1 MGKYSPLRDFLA
13 KQGREF
19 VPMSFEEI
27 ERVLGESLPASKQ
40 YPAWWSNN
48 PSNNVMTK
56 EWIAAGYQTESV
68 DIAGEKLV
76 FRKAKKPIL
85 PHPSSSEA
93 PTAIVESQE
102 KRAEISSRLPFFG
115 FMKGKMTIEPGYDIT
130 KPIDVDWEDPYL
142 GDGRVK

>member
-1 MGKYSPLRDFLA
+1 MGKYSPLREFLA
-13 KQGREF
+13 KQGKEL

-48 PSNNVMTK
+48 PGNNVMTK

-76 FRKAKKPIL
+76 FRKIKKPN
-85 PHPSSSEA
+85 PAHSSLSSA
-93 PTAIVESQE
+93 PAT
-102 KRAEISSRLPFFG
+102 SSRLPFFG
-115 FMKGKMTIEPGYDIT
+115 FMKGKLTIEPGYDIT
-130 KPIDVDWEDPYL
+130 KPIDVDWEEPYL
-142 GDGRVK
+142 GDGRTK

>member
-1 MGKYSPLRDFLA
+1 MGKYSPLREFLA

-27 ERVLGESLPASKQ
+27 EHVLGESLPASKQ

-76 FRKAKKPIL
+76 FRKVKKSSASFSASL
-85 PHPSSSEA
+85 SAPSANE
-93 PTAIVESQE
+93 VSQE
-102 KRAEISSRLPFFG
+102 KKVAGRLPFFG

-130 KPIDVDWEDPYL
+130 KPIDMEWENSYL
-142 GDGRVK
+142 GEDRIK

>member
-13 KQGREF
+13 KQGREY

-27 ERVLGESLPASKQ
+27 EDVLGESLPASKQ

-56 EWIAAGYQTESV
+56 EWIAAGYQTESI

-76 FRKAKKPIL
+76 FRKVKKANSS
-85 PHPSSSEA
+85 HSSSPSAHGA
-93 PTAIVESQE
+93 PKIPQE
-102 KRAEISSRLPFFG
+102 NSATNSSRLSFFG
-115 FMKGKMTIEPGYDIT
+115 FMKGKLTIEPGYDIT
-130 KPIDVDWEDPYL
+130 KPMDVDWESPYL
-142 GDGRVK
+142 GEDRLK

>member
-13 KQGREF
+13 KQGKEF
-19 VPMSFEEI
+19 VLMSFEEI
-27 ERVLGESLPASKQ
+27 EHVLGESLPASKQ

-76 FRKAKKPIL
+76 FRKVKKSNAPSENEV
-85 PHPSSSEA
+85 PH
-93 PTAIVESQE
+93 E
-102 KRAEISSRLPFFG
+102 KKVSNRLPFFG

-130 KPIDVDWEDPYL
+130 KPIDMDWENSYL
-142 GDGRVK
+142 GEDRIK